1 MQSQKWGKAMVL
13 NISFKQQEKHSIS
26 GNFSLKKF
34 CSLHVKQLIYH
45 HQIDC
50 ARIVYYDSNLQ
61 KHQEVVDYRESKFQ
75 YSPLNLAY
83 LKSESWMDNYPHV
96 FDIHEFQLVELP
108 NYHCYVCV
116 IEYKNYL
123 PEYIQII
130 TDEKISTELQN
141 YLQDSARILSQYI
154 ETFSD
159 NLSQKSKI
167 QLLEHTVHKAAHQLR
182 NYLSLIGLY
191 AHNLYLRLPDNDY
204 CQQQAAVIHENV
216 QKLDFNLTDILSCGQ
231 GVKLNRAS
239 HDLKEIVAE
248 SIKNFQPIIS
258 QKNIEINL
266 PETSV
271 GLLLDKLQIQQ
282 VFDNLIINAIHFSP
296 EFGKIVINWQ
306 IFHEEILIKICDS
319 GPGIAA
325 EDIQKIF
332 NPFYS
337 HRQGGTGLGL
347 TIAKKIVLDHSGSL
361 WAQNSAQGGAIFSM
375 ILPRK

>member
-1 MQSQKWGKAMVL
+1 MVL
-13 NISFKQQEKHSIS
+13 NISLKQQKHPTL

-34 CSLHVKQLIYH
+34 CCLHIKQLTFH

-50 ARIVYYDSNLQ
+50 SRIVYYDPNLQ
-61 KHQEVVDYRESKFQ
+61 KHQEVVDYTQSKFR

-83 LKSESWMDNYPHV
+83 LRSESWMDSYPHV
-96 FDIHEFQLVELP
+96 FDIHEFQLLELP
-108 NYHCYVCV
+108 NHHCYVC
-116 IEYKNYL
+116 IIGYKNHR

-130 TDEKISTELQN
+130 TSEAISTELQN

-154 ETFSD
+154 ETYAE

-167 QLLEHTVHKAAHQLR
+167 QLLEHTVHKAGHQIR
-182 NYLSLIGLY
+182 NYLSLISIY
-191 AHNLYLRLPDNDY
+191 AHNLYLRLPENDY
-204 CQQQAAVIHENV
+204 CQQQAAIIHESV
-216 QKLDFNLTDILSCGQ
+216 QKLDFSLTDILSCGQ
-231 GVKLNRAS
+231 GVKLNRVS
-239 HDLKEIVAE
+239 QDLKEIVAE

-266 PETSV
+266 PEISTK
-271 GLLLDKLQIQQ
+271 LLLDKLQIQQ
-282 VFDNLIINAIHFSP
+282 VFDNLISNAIHFSP
-296 EFGKIVINWQ
+296 EFGKIVISWQ
-306 IFHEEILIKICDS
+306 IFQEEILVKICDS

-361 WAQNSAQGGAIFSM
+361 WAQNSSQGGAVFS
-375 ILPRK
+375 IVLPRK